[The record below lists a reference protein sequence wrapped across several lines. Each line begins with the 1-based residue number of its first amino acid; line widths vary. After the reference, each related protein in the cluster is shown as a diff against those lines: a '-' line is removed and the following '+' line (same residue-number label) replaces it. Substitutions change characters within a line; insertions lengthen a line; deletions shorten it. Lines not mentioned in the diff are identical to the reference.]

1 MPMAKITGQGLFA
14 IGCAVALLWSNL
26 AAERALMRR
35 AHAERAKVMRG
46 LDTRQR
52 RRAPQRVP
60 GPGIRVPRPMLPAL
74 S

>member
-1 MPMAKITGQGLFA
+1 
-14 IGCAVALLWSNL
+14 
-26 AAERALMRR
+26 LMRR